1 MRRLPIPAP
10 RRVLHPLRDVTT
22 AVTSVRELPNNRRR
36 VTIDHEPLGGVTPAT
51 LLWWFQNIAGT
62 MPYDGGV
69 VARYLVWHPVDH
81 IRWELAKPAPGG
93 GAQEG
98 ARFRIVEAFG
108 ARPEYY
114 VDSTERVEKL
124 DESGIR
130 LVRRFLGVKVFEL
143 SHTWSRC
150 DGHTHYLSVMEISAV
165 ARGSTSSTGTSPD
178 TGSPPTWPT
187 PGSCTT
193 SRRSGSSSTSFPPCS
208 GTQGQPGDLV
218 DQARTSE
225 TP

>member
-10 RRVLHPLRDVTT
+10 RRVVHPLRDVAT

-36 VTIDHEPLGGVTPAT
+36 VTIDHEPLRDVTPAT

-81 IRWELAKPAPGG
+81 IRWELARPAPGG
-93 GAQEG
+93 GAREG
-98 ARFRIVEAFG
+98 ACFRIVEAFG

-114 VDSTERVEKL
+114 VDSVERVEKL
-124 DESGIR
+124 DETGIR
-130 LVRRFLGVKVFEL
+130 LVRRLLGVKVFEL

-150 DGHTHYLSVMEISAV
+150 DGHTHYVSVMEIGAV
-165 ARGSTSSTGTSPD
+165 ARGFSLVNRYLT
-178 TGSPPTWPT
+178 
-187 PGSCTT
+187 
-193 SRRSGSSSTSFPPCS
+193 RRLFPADMADAWVVHNIEEVGLLEHILPALLGNRAS
-208 GTQGQPGDLV
+208 AG
-218 DQARTSE
+218 
-225 TP
+225 